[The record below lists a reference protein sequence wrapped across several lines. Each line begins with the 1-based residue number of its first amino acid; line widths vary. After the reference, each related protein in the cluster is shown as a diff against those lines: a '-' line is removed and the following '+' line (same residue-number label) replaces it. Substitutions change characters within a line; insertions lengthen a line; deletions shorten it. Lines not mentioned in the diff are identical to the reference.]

1 MTKLT
6 RPDILTLVFECIT
19 EINEMLPPSS
29 QLALAEE
36 TVLLADVGGL
46 DSLGMVNF
54 VSAIE
59 DKIQQRYGLSITL
72 TVSADTPIESDPWR
86 NVGALTDFVL
96 ELVSSARS

>member
-1 MTKLT
+1 MTKIA
-6 RPDILTLVFECIT
+6 RPDVLALLYECIS
-19 EINEMLPPSS
+19 ELNEMLPSTS
-29 QLALAEE
+29 QLALKEE

-59 DKIQQRYGLSITL
+59 EKVQQRFGITIMI
-72 TVSADTPIESDPWR
+72 TVAADSPSASDPWR

-96 ELVSSARS
+96 GHICSSGA